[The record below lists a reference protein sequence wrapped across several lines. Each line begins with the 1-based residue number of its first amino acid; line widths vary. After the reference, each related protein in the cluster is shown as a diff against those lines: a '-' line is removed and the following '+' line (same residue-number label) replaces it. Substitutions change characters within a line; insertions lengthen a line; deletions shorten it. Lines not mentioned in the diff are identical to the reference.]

1 MGVDA
6 SDRFLSKRVRLNRR
20 ILENPYWFLPV
31 DDKGHENFMP
41 VGRGVPSSD
50 WCGKHRGLLVCK
62 NVDGHKGAVF
72 QGSDCTNKVFVR
84 NQHYWCKRSSCPV
97 CFLNGWSVRGA
108 KFITGRLNEAVKR
121 GLGEV
126 EHIVVSLP
134 KSDYG
139 LSHGVIRGNA
149 VRVLKSRGV
158 AGGGMI
164 FHGFR
169 IDSKRHVLGWS
180 PHFHV
185 LGFIR
190 GGYGCRDCG
199 RKWNC
204 LEGCGGFDDRSY
216 QEFLKDGYYVKVMD
230 KRKTVFGTAWYQLNH
245 ATIRLGIK
253 RFHVVTWFGI
263 CGYRNFK
270 GTKQFSE
277 IPCPVCGEGMGK
289 GLHIG
294 KRRIVKDLGHPRY
307 VSAFLDDE
315 LDESGNPNYVE

>member
-1 MGVDA
+1 MGIDA
-6 SDRFLSKRVRLNRR
+6 SDKFLAERVKWNKR

-31 DDKGHENFMP
+31 DDKGHEDFMP
-41 VGRGVPSSD
+41 VGRGVPTSD
-50 WCGKHRGLLVCK
+50 WCGKYRGLLVCK
-62 NVDGHKGAVF
+62 NVDGHQGHALK
-72 QGSDCTNKVFVR
+72 GSDSTNKVVVR
-84 NQHYWCKRSSCPV
+84 LQHFWCKTSSCPV
-97 CFLNGWSVRGA
+97 CFINGWSVRGA
-108 KFITGRLNEAVKR
+108 RFITGRLNEAVKL
-121 GLGEV
+121 GFGEV
-126 EHIVVSLP
+126 EHVVVSLP
-134 KSDYG
+134 KSDYD
-139 LSHGVIRGNA
+139 LSHGVFRGNA

-169 IDSKRHVLGWS
+169 IDSKRRVLGWS

-185 LGFIR
+185 LGSIR
-190 GGYGCRDCG
+190 GGYGCRECE

-270 GTKQFSE
+270 GVKHFSE
-277 IPCPVCGEGMGK
+277 VPCPVCSEGMNRGF
-289 GLHIG
+289 HAY
-294 KRRIVKDLGHPRY
+294 RRCAERGAAVRRNASRSIFFGFNV
-307 VSAFLDDE
+307 
-315 LDESGNPNYVE
+315 